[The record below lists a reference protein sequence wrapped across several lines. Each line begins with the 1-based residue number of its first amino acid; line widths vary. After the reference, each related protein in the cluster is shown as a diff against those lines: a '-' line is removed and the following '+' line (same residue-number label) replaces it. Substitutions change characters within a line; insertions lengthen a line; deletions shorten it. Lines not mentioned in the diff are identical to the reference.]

1 MVGKKENG
9 REDRRGARVRMN
21 APHGR
26 RIPPPRNAAV
36 WCLNTTPPTPGEPV
50 SSSVLRLSATCSRS
64 GRAARGSGST
74 RRRHPIPLFYRR
86 NTEWDPRFGPPN
98 PRFALGLTPVKR
110 RIESVAAR
118 KSAASNRTGRPPVA
132 PFPSFPLLASL
143 SPCHRPRP
151 ARQILRGTLDAV
163 INLCVA
169 PFR

>member
-1 MVGKKENG
+1 MVGKRKNG
-9 REDRRGARVRMN
+9 RKDRRGARVRMN

-36 WCLNTTPPTPGEPV
+36 WCLNTIPPTLGEPV

-74 RRRHPIPLFYRR
+74 RRRQPIPLFTGGIPSGIR
-86 NTEWDPRFGPPN
+86 DSAPQSSVCPRSYSC
-98 PRFALGLTPVKR
+98 KR

-151 ARQILRGTLDAV
+151 ARPISRGTLDAV

-169 PFR
+169 LFR